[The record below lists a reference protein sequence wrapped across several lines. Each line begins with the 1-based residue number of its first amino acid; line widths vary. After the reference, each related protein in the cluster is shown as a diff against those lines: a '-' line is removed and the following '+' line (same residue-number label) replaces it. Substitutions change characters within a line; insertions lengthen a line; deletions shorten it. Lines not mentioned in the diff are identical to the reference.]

1 MPSPSTHSTEIEHR
15 LTVVEVRQEDRQDSN
30 EDRWATADKRLS
42 AVETRMSLHEKAI
55 LAIAGV
61 LQVVLQDK
69 YPKLA
74 QLLKN
79 LM

>member
-1 MPSPSTHSTEIEHR
+1 MPSHSNELEKR
-15 LTVVEVRQEDRQDSN
+15 LTTVEVIQQERLASNVERWDRA
-30 EDRWATADKRLS
+30 EKRLF

-74 QLLKN
+74 A
-79 LM
+79 LMKGLIP

>member
-1 MPSPSTHSTEIEHR
+1 MPSHSNEVENR
-15 LTVVEVRQEDRQDSN
+15 LTTVEVIQQERLASN
-30 EDRWATADKRLS
+30 ESRWTNSEKRLA

-61 LQVVLQDK
+61 LQVALQDK

-74 QLLKN
+74 QILKGLL
-79 LM
+79 